1 VFFAALLVLTMRS
14 LRVADDSAASARRF
28 VHVSRHCLHREHGS
42 LRVQSGLAHAKGD
55 ADGRSKTNH
64 LPSSS
69 RFRMSG
75 QIEEAQRACHWHGTQ
90 PMHTQRLEE
99 GDGSDATALP
109 TGRGTGEPGS

>member
-1 VFFAALLVLTMRS
+1 MKRIGVGRAAL
-14 LRVADDSAASARRF
+14 A
-28 VHVSRHCLHREHGS
+28 
-42 LRVQSGLAHAKGD
+42 GD

-75 QIEEAQRACHWHGTQ
+75 RIEVAQRACHSQETQ
-90 PMHTQRLEE
+90 TMHTQRLEE